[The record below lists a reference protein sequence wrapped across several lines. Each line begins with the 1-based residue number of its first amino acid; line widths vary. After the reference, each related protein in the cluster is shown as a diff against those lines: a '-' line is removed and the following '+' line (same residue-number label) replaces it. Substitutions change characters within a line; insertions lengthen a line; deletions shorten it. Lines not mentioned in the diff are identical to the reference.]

1 MKRKFKIFTT
11 AFIIFQLTTSGAY
24 AATYSNLKDVQNDL
38 YNNALNR
45 ETSYT
50 FYYDGDTDR
59 ISEDLINIVK
69 EAYFKDDYTG
79 KSWSRISYNAEGKK
93 KKIKITV
100 NSEFVTTK
108 EEEDYINENLNSIVK
123 SIIKPEMSEYEKVK
137 TIHDYIKNR
146 YSYDDDLY
154 SFILKLNNGQITDN
168 TTRNEVYRSTSVYS
182 ALNSNKTV
190 CQGYAMTAYKMLKG
204 AGIECKIISGTLKG
218 QEHVWNKVK
227 VNGIWYYL
235 DITADDTSKT
245 DDYFL
250 VSDSVLTTNQYD
262 WTENSTENIRQ
273 ICII

>member
-1 MKRKFKIFTT
+1 MKKKFKIFTT
-11 AFIIFQLTTSGAY
+11 AFVMFQLITSGAY
-24 AATYSNLKDVQNDL
+24 AATYSNLKDAQNDL

-262 WTENSTENIRQ
+262 WTENSTENIR
-273 ICII
+273 